1 MGKLIIFYVRRG
13 IMCTD
18 QQHSE
23 KLDALERIIERQQTL
38 IKGRTPVPFLIM
50 ISDTQEWKMEYHGR
64 KHVYFWIPGAPVSLN
79 LGDFGTGPV
88 QNQTWINIA
97 MPEGLPITTSGQA
110 TPIEIR
116 VRCTDEVI
124 A

>member
-1 MGKLIIFYVRRG
+1 
-13 IMCTD
+13 MCTEE
-18 QQHSE
+18 QHSQ
-23 KLDALERIIERQQTL
+23 KLGLFKRVIELLETL
-38 IKGRTPVPFLIM
+38 IRGRKPVPFLIM
-50 ISDTQEWKMEYHGR
+50 ICDTQEWKMEYHGR
-64 KHVYFWIPGAPVSLN
+64 KHVYFWIPGPPVNLN
-79 LGDFGTGPV
+79 LGDFGMGLV
-88 QNQTWINIA
+88 QNQTWINLA